1 MNFYRFL
8 TAALLLAAAICLC
21 SFTAAQEN
29 PQPPKQTIQ
38 VNVER
43 VNVGV
48 IVTDHGGHF
57 VEGLHRKD
65 FRVFDNGVEQ
75 PVRGFTAIEEPAQV
89 LLLIEAGPAVHLLG
103 NNHVRASDKLLN
115 NLSPND
121 RVAIASYSRSP
132 ELLLD
137 FTADKPTARFAL
149 QNLSF
154 ALGFGELNLASS
166 LASAIDWLGASP
178 GKKTLVVLST
188 GVDTSPPS
196 KWQGIEQKLK
206 TSDVRIL
213 AVSLSG
219 DFRKP
224 AKSRKL
230 SPQEREDRAW
240 VKQVFSQADQAL
252 DELAQA
258 AGGRVYLPKNEKEFD
273 RAYSEI
279 AQLVR
284 HEYSIAFTPPAND
297 GQVHTIQVK
306 VKRLWCRVDHRQA
319 YMAPLPKNEPATDS
333 PAK

>member
-1 MNFYRFL
+1 
-8 TAALLLAAAICLC
+8 
-21 SFTAAQEN
+21 
-29 PQPPKQTIQ
+29 
-38 VNVER
+38 
-43 VNVGV
+43 
-48 IVTDHGGHF
+48 
-57 VEGLHRKD
+57 
-65 FRVFDNGVEQ
+65 
-75 PVRGFTAIEEPAQV
+75 
-89 LLLIEAGPAVHLLG
+89 
-103 NNHVRASDKLLN
+103 
-115 NLSPND
+115 
-121 RVAIASYSRSP
+121 
-132 ELLLD
+132 
-137 FTADKPTARFAL
+137 
-149 QNLSF
+149 LSF

-166 LASAIDWLGASP
+166 LASAIDWLGESP

-284 HEYSIAFTPPAND
+284 HEYSIAFSPPSSD
-297 GQVHTIQVK
+297 GKVHTIQVK
-306 VKRLWCRVDHRQA
+306 VKRIWCRVDHRQA
-319 YMAPLPKNEPATDS
+319 YLAPAPR
-333 PAK
+333 